1 MTIEQAK
8 QRVNREGG
16 FEAAGL
22 WEKHHMMAYFSWSE
36 GLLKTRIKQ
45 GCPHHHEGG
54 KNKFEPKKV
63 LGWYEQCFILPLS
76 VTHLYRNTNT

>member
-16 FEAAGL
+16 LAAAGL
-22 WEKHHMMAYFSWSE
+22 WETHHMMAHFSWSE
-36 GLLKTRIKQ
+36 GLLKIRIKQ

-54 KNKFEPKKV
+54 KNKFEPRKV
-63 LGWYEQCFILPLS
+63 LLWYKQVFIL
-76 VTHLYRNTNT
+76 HL

>member
-16 FEAAGL
+16 LAAAGL
-22 WEKHHMMAYFSWSE
+22 WETHHMMAHFSWSE
-36 GLLKTRIKQ
+36 GLLKARIKQ

-63 LGWYEQCFILPLS
+63 LLWYEQVFIL
-76 VTHLYRNTNT
+76 HL

>member
-16 FEAAGL
+16 LAAAGL
-22 WEKHHMMAYFSWSE
+22 WETHHMMAHFSWSE
-36 GLLKTRIKQ
+36 GLLKKRIKQ

-54 KNKFEPKKV
+54 KNKFESKKV
-63 LGWYEQCFILPLS
+63 LLWYEQVFIL
-76 VTHLYRNTNT
+76 HL

>member
-8 QRVNREGG
+8 QRVQREGG
-16 FEAAGL
+16 FESAGL

-36 GLLKTRIKQ
+36 GLLKTRMKQ

-54 KNKFEPKKV
+54 KNKFDPKKV
-63 LGWYEQCFILPLS
+63 LGWYEHFFIL
-76 VTHLYRNTNT
+76 TA

>member
-16 FEAAGL
+16 LAAAGL
-22 WEKHHMMAYFSWSE
+22 WETHHMMAHFSWSE
-36 GLLKTRIKQ
+36 GLLKIRIKQ

-63 LGWYEQCFILPLS
+63 LLWYEQVFIL
-76 VTHLYRNTNT
+76 HL